1 MPSGPG
7 GSAGL
12 SKARSS
18 ALKDMLPTH
27 ARLQACYVSSIPRKH
42 YKRCKLLAVLPG
54 EGQGT
59 GPCGSHPFLT
69 RKALAVVEMVPG
81 NSGPLS
87 TTVILIVSLAPSCHQ
102 LQARLWRQMNN
113 QLEPVPAC
121 SWDPN
126 QTPRKKVSRTLLE
139 ACIVGHQF
147 PEGSDSFN
155 AGLEK
160 ACSRTDRNTQN
171 SSVCACV

>member
-1 MPSGPG
+1 MPSGPV

-12 SKARSS
+12 SKVRSI

-121 SWDPN
+121 SARWHGTRTRLPGRRSPEPCWRHV
-126 QTPRKKVSRTLLE
+126 QWGTSFQKVLTPLML
-139 ACIVGHQF
+139 A
-147 PEGSDSFN
+147 
-155 AGLEK
+155 
-160 ACSRTDRNTQN
+160 
-171 SSVCACV
+171 